1 MTGLRTQVASAFLA
15 IATSIGASAQPD
27 ARLRVESLPIPGG
40 AEFDTL
46 LAKLPDG
53 GDLPMV
59 SILVD
64 TLGDADPSNDVLK
77 NVWVL
82 TYARP
87 TLMQRIVAGLPFMYL
102 RAGSHHRRENAVPSS
117 ILDMSSVGH
126 NTWLKLIRAIAQ
138 SEFLDPIGMPVRA
151 SSRAYASNTLDF
163 RNEHVWQALDVLSAA
178 QEQGTGALSHDE
190 LEQVQARLLL
200 STRFFGDLVSESY
213 LPIVYDEDREARIQ
227 ARQHNW
233 ELLRQKAEE
242 NGLYFQSLTL
252 GFSKDANVLLWAER
266 PTPGR
271 SAHVAFNSN
280 LLGIDDP
287 FEGNWLE
294 KWKGYMETWT
304 LDENGSRVDP
314 ATAGSRT
321 AVMVPVALY
330 SLDYPTAPLLLIDFR
345 QPLKAKRREM
355 IRRATDQ
362 VVTGVLGITTFGN
375 LEYFAA
381 KTTWTIIRRRHGA
394 AVDRAPRLRAYSQLR
409 HGLNLDAS
417 LDPKLRRELLRR
429 AEGLGLNPFEDGVET
444 EAQLARDQYAALRV
458 YAAAPNGLAKKL
470 DAGRSRE
477 IARRVHTAPALAF
490 LRLTS
495 IATLGI
501 YKHKETMTPMLLAS
515 LDRQRRFAWNR
526 RFLEDVVDS
535 SPRPEIAHNIEQVRH
550 SLDAITEI
558 GQNSGEFREASE
570 DLVRRVL
577 ALTSD
582 DATRRLCVDCL
593 ARLAVPSRDRLPVP
607 SRDREGAVVKSKTPM
622 ITGSAQ

>member
-1 MTGLRTQVASAFLA
+1 MTGLRTLAASAFLA
-15 IATSIGASAQPD
+15 VVACIGAPGLAPD
-27 ARLRVESLPIPGG
+27 ARLRVESLPVPGG
-40 AEFDTL
+40 AELDTL
-46 LAKLPDG
+46 IAMLPDG
-53 GDLPMV
+53 GELPMV

-87 TLMQRIVAGLPFMYL
+87 TVMQRIAAGLPFMYF
-102 RAGSHHRRENAVPSS
+102 RAGSPHRRENSVPASM
-117 ILDMSSVGH
+117 LDMSAVGH
-126 NTWLKLIRAIAQ
+126 NAWLKLIRSVAQ

-151 SSRAYASNTLDF
+151 SSRAYASNTVDY
-163 RNEHVWQALDVLSAA
+163 RNEHVWQALNALSAVE
-178 QEQGTGALSHDE
+178 EQGTGALSQDE
-190 LEQVQARLLL
+190 LERVQARLLL
-200 STRFFGDLVSESY
+200 STRFFGDLVTEPY
-213 LPIVYDEDREARIQ
+213 LPIVYDKDREARIQ

-242 NGLYFQSLTL
+242 NGLYFQSLSL
-252 GFSKDANVLLWAER
+252 GFSKDANVLLWAARRQPGSGER
-266 PTPGR
+266 
-271 SAHVAFNSN
+271 VAFNSH

-294 KWKGYMETWT
+294 KWKGYTETWT
-304 LDENGSRVDP
+304 LDENGSRVEHG
-314 ATAGSRT
+314 TAGSRT

-381 KTTWTIIRRRHGA
+381 KTAWTIIRRRHGA
-394 AVDRAPRLRAYSQLR
+394 AVDRMPRLRAYSQLR

-444 EAQLARDQYAALRV
+444 EAQLARDQYAALRA
-458 YAAAPNGLAKKL
+458 YATAPNGLARKL

-477 IARRVHTAPALAF
+477 IAHRVHSAPALAF

-495 IATLGI
+495 LATLGI
-501 YKHKETMTPMLLAS
+501 YKHKEPMTPVLLAS
-515 LDRQRRFAWNR
+515 LDRQRRFAWHK
-526 RFLEDVVDS
+526 RFLEEVIDS
-535 SPRPEIAHNIEQVRH
+535 SPRPEIAYNIEHVQR

-558 GQNSGEFREASE
+558 GQNSDEFRETGE
-570 DLVRRVL
+570 ELVRRVL
-577 ALTSD
+577 AQTSD
-582 DATRRLCVDCL
+582 DATRRLCVNCL
-593 ARLAVPSRDRLPVP
+593 ARLAVQKRARIETPIPVT
-607 SRDREGAVVKSKTPM
+607 SGGA
-622 ITGSAQ
+622 Q